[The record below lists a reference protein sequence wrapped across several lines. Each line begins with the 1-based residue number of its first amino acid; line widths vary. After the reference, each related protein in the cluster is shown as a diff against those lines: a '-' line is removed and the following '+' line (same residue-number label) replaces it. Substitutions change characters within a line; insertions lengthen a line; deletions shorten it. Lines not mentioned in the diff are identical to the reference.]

1 MIIIS
6 GRSADSALGDP
17 AGRVVD
23 ATPCRAGCECGRRS
37 RVGAPES
44 QSGRQ
49 MPNGCQALTLS
60 SLSSQIILHW
70 KCESPA
76 KIDGESAFPLYAA
89 VIW

>member
-17 AGRVVD
+17 AGRIVD
-23 ATPCRAGCECGRRS
+23 ATPCRAGCECGRRF

-44 QSGRQ
+44 QSDRQ
-49 MPNGCQALTLS
+49 MPNGCQALILS

-70 KCESPA
+70 KA
-76 KIDGESAFPLYAA
+76 NRRQK
-89 VIW
+89 